1 MLLLVVFGLS
11 YSLSLFL
18 CCFDHRSWK
27 CFCINYADY
36 FRKVFIENPYSFGKK
51 GAKALKGSCQNA
63 SNAAVDQ
70 GSQSEYPLACLFLK
84 LLKKT
89 PLNSSELDF
98 LIWSIILLL
107 KNTKFNPWFNSGYC
121 LEID

>member
-1 MLLLVVFGLS
+1 M
-11 YSLSLFL
+11 

-27 CFCINYADY
+27 CFCINYADC
-36 FRKVFIENPYSFGKK
+36 FRNVFIENLYSFGKK
-51 GAKALKGSCQNA
+51 GTKALKGSCQNA

-89 PLNSSELDF
+89 PS
-98 LIWSIILLL
+98 
-107 KNTKFNPWFNSGYC
+107 KFIRIRVSNLVNYFVT
-121 LEID
+121 EKHKV